1 MLLAHLVHHFPQG
14 AQKGL
19 IAAGKCRIPGPDLFI
34 RGINQLQVFEQ
45 IQPGV
50 GCT

>member
-34 RGINQLQVFEQ
+34 RGINVSTVSVFQ
-45 IQPGV
+45 MG
-50 GCT
+50 